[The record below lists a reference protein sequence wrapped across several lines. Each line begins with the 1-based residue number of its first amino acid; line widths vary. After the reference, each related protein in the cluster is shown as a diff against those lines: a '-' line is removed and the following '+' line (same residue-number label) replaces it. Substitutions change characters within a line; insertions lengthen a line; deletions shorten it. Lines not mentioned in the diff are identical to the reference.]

1 MVFEQGEEQRDRKSE
16 DEKDRSGLGRRK
28 EQRPRKQEEA
38 EPQQRKQVAGP
49 RPVPVLTMRSG
60 GGVLPMKHST
70 LPPSPLTAY
79 CTASLEIMGGPA
91 RKEARSGPLEPQAA
105 CPPPQAPAPLRPLTI
120 HVKRHLPLGHSDPRH
135 DGPAGVGAGIC
146 LGHGLQQQLVAVTQ
160 DLGRESS
167 LGWGARRPGPLG
179 PCGPPAQEALE
190 RKQEGPQVNSQKGER
205 VPSRSGPSPD
215 SKQIGI

>member
-1 MVFEQGEEQRDRKSE
+1 
-16 DEKDRSGLGRRK
+16 
-28 EQRPRKQEEA
+28 
-38 EPQQRKQVAGP
+38 
-49 RPVPVLTMRSG
+49 MRSG

-91 RKEARSGPLEPQAA
+91 SRRGSQGQLEPTT
-105 CPPPQAPAPLRPLTI
+105 PVHPGPAPRQTLTVDIKWHIPLS
-120 HVKRHLPLGHSDPRH
+120 HSDPRH

-146 LGHGLQQQLVAVTQ
+146 LGHRLQQQLVTVTQ

-179 PCGPPAQEALE
+179 PCGPRMGGIGKKAGRATSEFPGGK
-190 RKQEGPQVNSQKGER
+190 RGP
-205 VPSRSGPSPD
+205 RSVWSLP
-215 SKQIGI
+215 